1 MKGSM
6 VYLIFDLVLFAPLV
20 WGAYVGFR
28 KGLLAEVVSILHFAI
43 AFIICFKVVGFVMT
57 ILHKYVFKFS
67 DDVYPKLAFIGGA
80 LLASFL
86 LDKIGDHFKTEI
98 DYDFPGSWDN
108 IIGGVIGLLKFA
120 VLMMFLVWSLTGA
133 GDFKSKIQ
141 EKSYLHKAF
150 KTMGKEIAG
159 KKNGR
164 ELDRMIRESM

>member
-1 MKGSM
+1 MKDS

-43 AFIICFKVVGFVMT
+43 AFIICFKVVGFVLT
-57 ILHKYVFKFS
+57 ILDKYIFEFS
-67 DDVYPKLAFIGGA
+67 KDVYPKLAFIGGA

-120 VLMMFLVWSLTGA
+120 VVMMFLVWALTGA

-141 EKSYLHKAF
+141 SKSYLHKAF
-150 KTMGKEIAG
+150 NKMGEEIAG
-159 KKNGR
+159 KKHKR
-164 ELDRMIRESM
+164 SLDRMVKESM